1 MSETAPM
8 QPSSTPGTEAPPEGP
23 KDYQERLWPGIG
35 TLLAFLVISLGL
47 ALAFV
52 PLGPKP
58 LVIGV
63 GAIMVLYVAVT
74 ILLSPTIA
82 LRHGMLQ
89 AGRARLP
96 WSMVGTMT
104 ALDAEQL
111 RTALGPELDVRAY
124 LCVRG
129 WVRTGVRVTVNDP
142 DDPTPYW
149 LVSTRRPERLI
160 QAAHSRQTA

>member
-1 MSETAPM
+1 MSETAPI
-8 QPSSTPGTEAPPEGP
+8 QPRATPGTESPSDGAKG
-23 KDYQERLWPGIG
+23 YQERLWPGIG
-35 TLLAFLVISLGL
+35 TLLAFLVIALGL

-52 PLGPKP
+52 PLGPVP

-63 GAIMVLYVAVT
+63 AAIMVLYVAVT

-82 LRHGMLQ
+82 LRHDMLQ
-89 AGRARLP
+89 VGRARLP
-96 WSMVGTMT
+96 WSMVGTVT
-104 ALDAEQL
+104 ALDAEEL

-129 WVRTGVRVTVNDP
+129 WVRKGVRVTVNDP

-149 LVSTRRPERLI
+149 LVSTRHPERLI